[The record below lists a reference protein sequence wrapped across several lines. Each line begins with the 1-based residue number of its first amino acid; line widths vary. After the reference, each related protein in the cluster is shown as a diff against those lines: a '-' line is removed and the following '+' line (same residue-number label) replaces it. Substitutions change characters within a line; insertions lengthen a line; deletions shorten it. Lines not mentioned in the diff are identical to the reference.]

1 MDNIAEAP
9 LESLMLDRNKNIAI
23 YFHVHLVSDSTGET
37 LVAMM
42 KASTAQFRNA
52 TALEHLH
59 ALVRSESQ
67 MEKTLEDIAAKPG
80 VVLYTLVNADRR
92 KMLEATCAKLN
103 IPAISILDPTL
114 SMLGRYLGSAMI
126 SEVGAQRTLDAEYY
140 NRIEALDF
148 AMAHDD
154 GQNVLGL
161 ENADIVLLGI
171 SRTSKTPTSIY
182 LANRGYKTG
191 NIPLVPGAPLPTLLD
206 DFPNPF
212 IVGLVAAPDRIVQIR
227 EQRLVGLKQNEQTD
241 YIDVDR
247 VRDEMRLA
255 KRMFVKKGYKV
266 IDVTRKSIEETS
278 AQIINAY
285 QVFQRKKP

>member
-1 MDNIAEAP
+1 MPN
-9 LESLMLDRNKNIAI
+9 RNANIAI

-67 MEKTLEDIAAKPG
+67 MDKTLQDIGAKPG
-80 VVLYTLVNADRR
+80 VVLYTLVNEERR
-92 KMLEATCAKLN
+92 KALENFCAKRN

-114 SMLGRYLGSAMI
+114 SMLGRYLGAAMI

-140 NRIEALDF
+140 NRIEALDY

-154 GQNVLGL
+154 GQNVSGL
-161 ENADIVLLGI
+161 RDADIVLLGI

-191 NIPLVPGAPLPTLLD
+191 NIPLVPGAPLPDILD
-206 DFPNPF
+206 DLKEPF

-227 EQRLVGLKQNEQTD
+227 QQRLVGLRQDAQTD

-278 AQIINAY
+278 AQIIKAY
-285 QVFQRKKP
+285 QNSGKV

>member
-1 MDNIAEAP
+1 MSEP
-9 LESLMLDRNKNIAI
+9 NKNIAI

-67 MEKTLEDIAAKPG
+67 MEKTLQVIGAKPG
-80 VVLYTLVNADRR
+80 VVLYTLVNEERR
-92 KMLEATCAKLN
+92 KMLESYCAKLN

-140 NRIEALDF
+140 GRIEALDY

-154 GQNVLGL
+154 GQNVMGL
-161 ENADIVLLGI
+161 KNADIVLLGI

-191 NIPLVPGAPLPTLLD
+191 NIPLVPGAPLPTILD
-206 DFPNPF
+206 EFENPF
-212 IVGLVAAPDRIVQIR
+212 IVGLVAAPDIIVQIR
-227 EQRLVGLKQNEQTD
+227 QQRLVGLKQNEQTD
-241 YIDVDR
+241 YIDADR
-247 VRDEMRLA
+247 VRDEMRQA

-278 AQIINAY
+278 AQIIKAY
-285 QVFQRKKP
+285 QNSGKV

>member
-1 MDNIAEAP
+1 MSEP
-9 LESLMLDRNKNIAI
+9 NKNIAI

-59 ALVRSESQ
+59 TLVRSERQ
-67 MEKTLEDIAAKPG
+67 MESSLAQIEAKPG
-80 VVLYTLVNADRR
+80 IVLYTLVNPERR
-92 KMLEATCAKLN
+92 KFLEKRCAELN

-114 SMLGRYLGSAMI
+114 SILGRYLGASMI
-126 SEVGAQRTLDAEYY
+126 SEIGAQRTLDAEYY

-154 GQNVLGL
+154 GQNVPGL
-161 ENADIVLLGI
+161 RNAEIILLGI
-171 SRTSKTPTSIY
+171 SRTSKTPTCIY
-182 LANRGYKTG
+182 LANRGFRAG
-191 NIPLVPGAPLPTLLD
+191 NIPLVPNAPLPTILD
-206 DFPNPF
+206 GFHTPF
-212 IVGLVAAPDRIVQIR
+212 IVGLVASPDRIVQIR
-227 EQRLVGLKQNEQTD
+227 EQRLMGLKQNEQTD

-247 VRDEMRLA
+247 VRDEMREA
-255 KRMFVKKGYKV
+255 KRMFLKKGYKV

-285 QVFQRKKP
+285 QTYKSS

>member
-1 MDNIAEAP
+1 MPE
-9 LESLMLDRNKNIAI
+9 RNKNIAI

-59 ALVRSESQ
+59 TLVRSERQ
-67 MEKTLEDIAAKPG
+67 MEATLTEIEAKPG
-80 VVLYTLVNADRR
+80 IVLYTLVNEERR
-92 KMLEATCAKLN
+92 KLLESRCARLN
-103 IPAISILDPTL
+103 IPAISILDPAL
-114 SMLGRYLGSAMI
+114 SMLGRYLGAAMI

-154 GQNVLGL
+154 GQSVAGL
-161 ENADIVLLGI
+161 RHADIILLGI
-171 SRTSKTPTSIY
+171 SRTSKTPTCIY
-182 LANRGYKTG
+182 LANRGFKAG
-191 NIPLVPGAPLPTLLD
+191 NIPLVPNAPLPTILD
-206 DFPNPF
+206 NFDKPF
-212 IVGLVAAPDRIVQIR
+212 IIGLVAAPDRIVQIR
-227 EQRLVGLKQNEQTD
+227 EQRLMGLKQNEQTD

-247 VRDEMRLA
+247 VRDEMREA
-255 KRMFVKKGYKV
+255 KRMFLKKGYKV

-285 QVFQRKKP
+285 QSRISS